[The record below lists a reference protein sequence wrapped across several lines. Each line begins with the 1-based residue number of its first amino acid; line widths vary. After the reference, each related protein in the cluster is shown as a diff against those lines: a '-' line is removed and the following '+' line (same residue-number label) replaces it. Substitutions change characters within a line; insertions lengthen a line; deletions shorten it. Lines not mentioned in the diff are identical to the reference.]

1 MPAITIGKEKALD
14 NEKNTI
20 QKIANVLDDNWT
32 LVVPARKVSLEG
44 DLILISSDYLVL
56 IEIKNSVVRYRKGG
70 FEQQNRKS
78 SKWKKIDPIG
88 QMDGVFHDLMKYKKE
103 MYESNRYIPTNYFL
117 CTRESHDA
125 GIPSEISDN
134 LSQIHLG
141 NLDEN
146 LERFIVQNS
155 KKIERPFSDRE
166 IQNMIKK
173 ITPDGDLISIVKSKE
188 IGVQD
193 RLVECTNEQKRVLD
207 GFKSQKCSR
216 YLVGQEPAK
225 QFWQ

>member
-14 NEKNTI
+14 NEKSTI

-78 SKWKKIDPIG
+78 SNWKKIDPIG

-103 MYESNRYIPTNYFL
+103 MYETNRYIPTNYFL
-117 CTRESHDA
+117 CTPESHDA
-125 GIPSEISDN
+125 GIPGEVSDN

-146 LERFIVQNS
+146 LEKFIVQNS
-155 KKIERPFSDRE
+155 KKIERPFTDRE
-166 IQNMIKK
+166 MQNMIKK

-188 IGVQD
+188 ILNIYIQGKA
-193 RLVECTNEQKRVLD
+193 TA
-207 GFKSQKCSR
+207 S
-216 YLVGQEPAK
+216 
-225 QFWQ
+225 

>member
-14 NEKNTI
+14 NEKSTI

-78 SKWKKIDPIG
+78 SNWKKIDPIG

-103 MYESNRYIPTNYFL
+103 MYESNRY
-117 CTRESHDA
+117 S
-125 GIPSEISDN
+125 
-134 LSQIHLG
+134 
-141 NLDEN
+141 
-146 LERFIVQNS
+146 
-155 KKIERPFSDRE
+155 
-166 IQNMIKK
+166 
-173 ITPDGDLISIVKSKE
+173 
-188 IGVQD
+188 
-193 RLVECTNEQKRVLD
+193 
-207 GFKSQKCSR
+207 
-216 YLVGQEPAK
+216 
-225 QFWQ
+225 

>member
-78 SKWKKIDPIG
+78 SSWKKIDPIG

-117 CTRESHDA
+117 CTPESHDA

-134 LSQIHLG
+134 LSQIHL
-141 NLDEN
+141 LHPY
-146 LERFIVQNS
+146 
-155 KKIERPFSDRE
+155 K
-166 IQNMIKK
+166 
-173 ITPDGDLISIVKSKE
+173 T
-188 IGVQD
+188 
-193 RLVECTNEQKRVLD
+193 
-207 GFKSQKCSR
+207 
-216 YLVGQEPAK
+216 
-225 QFWQ
+225 

>member
-14 NEKNTI
+14 NEKSTI

-78 SKWKKIDPIG
+78 SNWKKIDPIG

-103 MYESNRYIPTNYFL
+103 MYESSRYVPTNYFL
-117 CTRESHDA
+117 CTPESHDA
-125 GIPSEISDN
+125 GIPDCLLYTSPSPRDM
-134 LSQIHLG
+134 
-141 NLDEN
+141 
-146 LERFIVQNS
+146 R
-155 KKIERPFSDRE
+155 R
-166 IQNMIKK
+166 
-173 ITPDGDLISIVKSKE
+173 
-188 IGVQD
+188 
-193 RLVECTNEQKRVLD
+193 
-207 GFKSQKCSR
+207 SR
-216 YLVGQEPAK
+216 MPSSA
-225 QFWQ
+225 